1 MNSLKYIN
9 SILRNESTLVVII
22 KRSEP
27 DFWGHTTIGHIAYV
41 LKKKK
46 DCLIIT
52 KKEILYMIRSKLKKK
67 IQYLDFSEIRFNHM
81 NDNMY
86 YKDLDNNEQH
96 IKLDE
101 LRITYG
107 EIQYLKKKLN

>member
-9 SILRNESTLVVII
+9 SILRNENTLVVII

-27 DFWGHTTIGHIAYV
+27 DFWGYTTIGHLAYV
-41 LKKKK
+41 LGKKK

-52 KKEILYMIRSKLKKK
+52 EKEILYLIRSKLKKK
-67 IQYLDFSEIRFNHM
+67 VKYLDFSEIRFNHM

-86 YKDLDNNEQH
+86 YKDAGNNEQS

-101 LRITYG
+101 LRITYE
-107 EIQYLKKKLN
+107 EIQYLKSKLN